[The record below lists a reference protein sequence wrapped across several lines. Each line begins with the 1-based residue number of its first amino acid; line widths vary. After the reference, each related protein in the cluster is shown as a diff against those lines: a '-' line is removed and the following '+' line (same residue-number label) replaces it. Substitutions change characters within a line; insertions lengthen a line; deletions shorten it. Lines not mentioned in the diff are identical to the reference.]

1 MSNSFVHSDVH
12 CNRDFE
18 GSQKDQSICLMSWNC
33 LMLLLNRRLKKK
45 KKNDTCV
52 CTKTALKETDIW
64 RGTHGCEKPDMT
76 C

>member
-1 MSNSFVHSDVH
+1 MELFDAT
-12 CNRDFE
+12 FKQE
-18 GSQKDQSICLMSWNC
+18 I
-33 LMLLLNRRLKKK
+33 KKN
-45 KKNDTCV
+45 KNDTYV